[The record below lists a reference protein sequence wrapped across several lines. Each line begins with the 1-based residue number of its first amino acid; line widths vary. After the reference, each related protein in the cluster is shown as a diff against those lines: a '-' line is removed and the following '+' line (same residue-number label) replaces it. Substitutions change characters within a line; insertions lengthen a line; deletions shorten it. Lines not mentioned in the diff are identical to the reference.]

1 MSITVNPRTPL
12 ITGVTTSVGAYSTA
26 ATANTIII
34 APTTAQS
41 ILDFSKL
48 VLRFENVSSFITTL
62 TPVCGTTYSEICQG
76 NGAAI
81 TLGTSGSSIGTV
93 IVGGASFE
101 SARFQDSSG
110 KLSFAVSPTATTVYI
125 GAFMLP

>member
-1 MSITVNPRTPL
+1 MSLTLNPRAPT
-12 ITGVTTSVGAYSTA
+12 IAGVTTTVGAYSTA
-26 ATANTIII
+26 GTANTIII

-48 VLRFENVSSFITTL
+48 VLRFENASSVITTL

-93 IVGGASFE
+93 IVGGTSFE

-110 KLSFAVSPTATTVYI
+110 YLKFAVSPTATTVYV
-125 GAFMLP
+125 GAYMLP